1 MPALRNEERKK
12 SECINGVIFNMSP
25 APIYQHSV
33 INGNIFTIYYLKDGK
48 YVLEESYIVDDD
60 EKSEYYNLKQEIT
73 LRKFPIT
80 MTLEEIF
87 LI

>member
-1 MPALRNEERKK
+1 MIKGIKKDIYEQAGVEEYR
-12 SECINGVIFNMSP
+12 IVSP
-25 APIYQHSV
+25 IERAV
-33 INGNIFTIYYLKDGK
+33 EIYYLKDGK
-48 YVLEESYIVDDD
+48 YVLEESYVVDDD